1 MNGNVHISGFERL
14 TAELNQAAEVLKTI
28 GSKKDNRPSVPSH
41 QSDSE
46 IRTSATSRTQITRG
60 KYNYGKIAIAGIII
74 SLILVWVIWSGVT
87 TDNNTASN
95 NQTSSTTNNIQTTS
109 DDQSLISNSDDN
121 EVKPPVGTDN
131 ILDENEIKYC
141 LSEKVRI
148 QAMQITA
155 KTNAQISVFNQYVDD
170 YNLRCS
176 SYSYRQVDMD
186 RAEALVNQEN
196 VTLFIQ
202 GERRI
207 DN

>member
-28 GSKKDNRPSVPSH
+28 GSEKDNRPSVPSH
-41 QSDSE
+41 QPDSE

-74 SLILVWVIWSGVT
+74 TLILVWVIWSGVT
-87 TDNNTASN
+87 TDNTASN
-95 NQTSSTTNNIQTTS
+95 NQTSSTSNNVQTTS

-141 LSEKVRI
+141 LSENVRL
-148 QAMQITA
+148 QAMQNMV
-155 KTNAQISVFNQYVDD
+155 KTNAQISLFNQYVDD
-170 YNLRCS
+170 YNVRCS
-176 SYSYRQVDMD
+176 SYRYRQVDMD
-186 RAEALVNQEN
+186 RAKALVSQEN
-196 VTLFIQ
+196 GALYSQ
-202 GERRI
+202 AERRF

>member
-14 TAELNQAAEVLKTI
+14 TSELNQAAEVLKTI
-28 GSKKDNRPSVPSH
+28 GSEKDNRTSVRSH
-41 QSDSE
+41 QSDRE
-46 IRTSATSRTQITRG
+46 LRTSATGQTQITRG
-60 KYNYGKIAIAGIII
+60 KYNIGKITTAGIII
-74 SLILVWVIWSGVT
+74 TLILVWVIWSGVT

-95 NQTSSTTNNIQTTS
+95 NQTSSTSNNIQSTS

-141 LSEKVRI
+141 LSENVRL
-148 QAMQITA
+148 QAMQNMV
-155 KTNAQISVFNQYVDD
+155 KTNARISLFNQYVDD

-176 SYSYRQVDMD
+176 SYRYRQVDMD
-186 RAEALVNQEN
+186 RAKALVSQEN
-196 VTLFIQ
+196 GALYSQ
-202 GERRI
+202 AERRF